1 MSFAPHANGEPTGG
15 PLASAPIPPKVQV
28 AIRLDR
34 IFDEL
39 SELRTVIERLSL
51 AGPDATAVGDDLW
64 TGIAAIHEA
73 IVKTRLEI
81 GSLHAKGVKNE
92 QIFRATDE
100 LDAVVITTETA
111 TETILS
117 SAEVIDT
124 TVNELLRDLD
134 ASQHAKV
141 AAIQEQ
147 TVRIFEACNFQDLS
161 GQRIRKVVD
170 LLQFIEMRI
179 ASMITIWKNVG
190 EFSEVDEDEAGAPSD
205 ADLLNGPPLD
215 GDQGIVSQDDIDSLF
230 N

>member
-1 MSFAPHANGEPTGG
+1 MSFAPHAAGEPVGG
-15 PLASAPIPPKVQV
+15 PLAAAPVPPKVQV

-51 AGPDATAVGDDLW
+51 TGPEVAHVDDDLW
-64 TGIAAIHEA
+64 TGIAAIHDA

-81 GSLHAKGVKNE
+81 ATLHAKGVKNE

-117 SAEVIDT
+117 SAEAIDAIA
-124 TVNELLRDLD
+124 NELTRDLD
-134 ASQHAKV
+134 AAQHARI

-147 TVRIFEACNFQDLS
+147 TIRIFEACNFQDLS

-170 LLQFIEMRI
+170 LLQFIETRI

-190 EFSEVDEDEAGAPSD
+190 EFSEDEEEIPGAPSD
-205 ADLLNGPPLD
+205 ADLLNGPPLE
-215 GDQGIVSQDDIDSLF
+215 GDKGIVSQDDIDSLF
-230 N
+230 K

>member
-1 MSFAPHANGEPTGG
+1 MSSAAHPALRGNGTVP
-15 PLASAPIPPKVQV
+15 PAAIPAKVQV

-34 IFDEL
+34 VFDEL

-51 AGPDATAVGDDLW
+51 AAPDPPHVDDELW

-73 IVKTRLEI
+73 IVKTRAEI
-81 GSLHAKGVKNE
+81 SSLHAKGVKND

-117 SAEVIDT
+117 SAESIDAIAA
-124 TVNELLRDLD
+124 ELVRDLD
-134 ASQHAKV
+134 PSQHAKIGV
-141 AAIQEQ
+141 IQEQ

-179 ASMITIWKNVG
+179 ASMTTIWRNVG
-190 EFSEVDEDEAGAPSD
+190 ELDEEPEEEREASD

-215 GDQGIVSQDDIDSLF
+215 GDAGIVSQDDIDSLF
-230 N
+230 R